1 MKKYYLVSLTI
12 GLLLLFTLQL
22 LSYINYLLIDQNIMN
37 GIIDKN
43 LLLKTPL
50 IIIPLLFIAFSIIGF
65 VMDYLNQQKISTH
78 KG

>member
-22 LSYINYLLIDQNIMN
+22 LSYINYLLIDQGIMN

-65 VMDYLNQQKISTH
+65 VMDYLNQQK
-78 KG
+78 